1 MENNEHLGGKYHRM
15 AYSFEKDTQKK
26 IFAYFLLIT
35 GILVFALTLLGVTAG
50 ISEWTDAFLKRNLGI
65 TNKWSATYGPEWF
78 VSLMKEFSSL
88 GGKVLLFVSMVLISI
103 YYKLKGKEKL
113 LWKFLFVFLGG
124 NFILLILKLIFI
136 HDVPYEPIDLIIK
149 DITHYPSGHAMI
161 SLIFYVTLAVIIS
174 RRQRRQRVRNFI
186 MISAFVIVFIV
197 CLARLLA
204 HAHTVTEVLAGLSA
218 GLIWLCLCWL
228 GERFLRIHYKWDF

>member
-26 IFAYFLLIT
+26 LFAYFLLIT

-88 GGKVLLFVSMVLISI
+88 GGKFF
-103 YYKLKGKEKL
+103 
-113 LWKFLFVFLGG
+113 FL
-124 NFILLILKLIFI
+124 
-136 HDVPYEPIDLIIK
+136 
-149 DITHYPSGHAMI
+149 
-161 SLIFYVTLAVIIS
+161 
-174 RRQRRQRVRNFI
+174 
-186 MISAFVIVFIV
+186 
-197 CLARLLA
+197 
-204 HAHTVTEVLAGLSA
+204 
-218 GLIWLCLCWL
+218 
-228 GERFLRIHYKWDF
+228 